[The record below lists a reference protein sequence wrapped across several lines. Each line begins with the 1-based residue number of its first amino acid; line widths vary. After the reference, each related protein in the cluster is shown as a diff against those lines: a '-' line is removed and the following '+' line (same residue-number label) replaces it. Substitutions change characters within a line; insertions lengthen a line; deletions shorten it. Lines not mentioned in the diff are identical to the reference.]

1 MRLKKEYI
9 ILAVIIIAL
18 SVYLYKRSSDRTL
31 YELPKIPK
39 VTQKDITKLQITKGK
54 TAIVLNKKDDKW
66 YIEPAGYPADANKV
80 KDMLNALENF
90 TLTALVS
97 ESKDY
102 NRYELD
108 PEQKINV
115 KAWQGDDLKLDFD
128 LGKTASSYR
137 HTFVRPSGEERVFH
151 ARGNLKNSFD
161 LSVDQ
166 LREKAVLAFNP
177 TDIQQVEISK
187 DQQSLAFT
195 RTPVPV
201 EVKTPQTEKKESSSE
216 VKTPDTEKKESPS
229 PPAQRLVWQAANGKP
244 ANEAA
249 LNQLLSTLS
258 NLRCEKFIDDRK
270 KEDYTSPLFTLQL
283 KGPKD
288 YSLAIFAKA
297 EDKDTAFP
305 AVSSSSD
312 YPFQLSD
319 NQVNRIMKAP
329 DDFLQKSE
337 ADQKKAE
344 PQKPKSTQ

>member
-1 MRLKKEYI
+1 MKLKKEYI

-31 YELPKIPK
+31 YRLPEIPK
-39 VTQKDITKLQITKGK
+39 VAQQDITKLQITKGK
-54 TAIVLNKKDDKW
+54 TTIVLNKKDDKW

-80 KDMLNALENF
+80 KDMLNALGNF

-97 ESKDY
+97 ESKNY
-102 NRYELD
+102 NLYELD

-115 KAWQGDDLKLDFD
+115 KAWQGDDLRRDFD

-166 LREKAVLAFNP
+166 LRDKAVLAFSP
-177 TDIQQVEISK
+177 TDIQQVRISK
-187 DQQSLAFT
+187 DQQSLDFT

-201 EVKTPQTEKKESSSE
+201 EVKAPATEEKTEKKTEKKENSAQ
-216 VKTPDTEKKESPS
+216 
-229 PPAQRLVWQAANGKP
+229 PAQRLVWQAANAKP

-258 NLRCEKFIDDRK
+258 TLRCEKFIDDRK
-270 KEDYTSPLFTLQL
+270 KQDYTSPLFTLQL
-283 KGPKD
+283 KGAKE
-288 YSLAIFAKA
+288 YSLAIFPKA
-297 EDKDTAFP
+297 EEKDTAYP
-305 AVSSSSD
+305 AVSSGSD

-319 NQVNRIMKAP
+319 GQVNRIMKTP
-329 DDFLQKSE
+329 DAFLQKPE

-344 PQKPKSTQ
+344 PQKPESKQ